1 MKKVLFLLMFPVLCF
16 GQGDF
21 RKMNWGQSVEDLK
34 TAYPEEQF
42 EKGIDIG
49 CDIYIHSGDLIGIE
63 AQIVYVFSDNKL
75 IAGMYYLDPLN
86 EFKRSILRLKDYKNI
101 SNRLKQKYTMK
112 NENEWIVTTWKD
124 DPNSLHHAV
133 NMGHVTLMEIAEI
146 GDTRIAHTLSKDDN
160 HLSHLLAYAS
170 NKWIEIMQQQQSDD
184 F

>member
-86 EFKRSILRLKDYKNI
+86 EFKRINQNILNLNFNLKLNKFFKLTDINKLI
-101 SNRLKQKYTMK
+101 SFMK
-112 NENEWIVTTWKD
+112 NDKKNNNSKINLILLNKIGNASIKNSYDQKKIRNFLYENLNNI
-124 DPNSLHHAV
+124 
-133 NMGHVTLMEIAEI
+133 
-146 GDTRIAHTLSKDDN
+146 
-160 HLSHLLAYAS
+160 
-170 NKWIEIMQQQQSDD
+170 
-184 F
+184 